1 MSGFPEHVAFIL
13 DGNRRWAKANH
24 VPQLL
29 GHKRGYEVVDALTRC
44 ASKYGVKY
52 LTYYVFSME
61 NWSRSAEEVSYL
73 MNLFREMFDRTFK
86 FCSENDVRI
95 IALGNISQ
103 LPDDIAADIRN
114 ITEST
119 KDHKSLTVSFAISY
133 SSRDEIV
140 RAVKNIVRD
149 IKDQKLT
156 SDEITESMFATYLD
170 TKDIPDPDLIVR
182 TKEQRLSNFLL
193 WQAAY
198 SEIIFLDK
206 FWPDFDE
213 NDFRFVLD
221 EFSKRS
227 RRYGR

>member
-1 MSGFPEHVAFIL
+1 MPGFPEHVAFIL

-29 GHKRGYEVVDALTRC
+29 GHKHGYEKVDALTRY

-52 LTYYVFSME
+52 LTYYAFSIE
-61 NWSRSAEEVSYL
+61 NWNRSSEEISYL
-73 MNLFREMFDRTFK
+73 MNLFREVFEKTFE
-86 FCSENDVRI
+86 FCFENDIRVV
-95 IALGNISQ
+95 ALGNIDR
-103 LPDDIAADIRN
+103 LPKDIADNLRSI
-114 ITEST
+114 EEKT
-119 KDHKSLTVSFAISY
+119 KDHKKLTVSFAISY

-140 RAVKNIVRD
+140 RAVKKIANDVAND
-149 IKDQKLT
+149 NLT
-156 SDEITESMFATYLD
+156 IEEITEAKLSNYLD
-170 TKDIPDPDLIVR
+170 TKGIPDPDLIVR

-206 FWPDFDE
+206 FWPDFEED
-213 NDFRFVLD
+213 DFRFVLE